1 MELTLDAWGFVLKTG
16 ILDIYFQRSG
26 IIAVAVIF
34 IGLRLRK
41 IYLDKK
47 IYGKLKGK

>member
-1 MELTLDAWGFVLKTG
+1 MELTLDAWGFTLQTG

-34 IGLRLRK
+34 IGLRIRK
-41 IYLDKK
+41 IYQDKK
-47 IYGKLKGK
+47 LYGNLKGK